1 MALLLLA
8 VLWWPETEAGGG
20 VADLSLDLGGLDL
33 FLSPLSH
40 HGGGLEERFHDEVVV
55 VVSMEGHPGVVVLP
69 RANHMAN
76 KFVAMICGKKGDPSS
91 TSVQEALWFFFWG
104 STPMESQVV
113 RPQTST
119 GCQQTDLCAGSSF

>member
-76 KFVAMICGKKGDPSS
+76 KFVIMICGKKKVTLLQP
-91 TSVQEALWFFFWG
+91 
-104 STPMESQVV
+104 PV
-113 RPQTST
+113 RRLS
-119 GCQQTDLCAGSSF
+119 GSSAGARCRWRAKWCLPGLPPVASRRIYALE